1 MKLIRFG
8 NEGHEKPGI
17 IVNDT
22 WYDVSGVVTDYN
34 EAFFANNDIK
44 KLQDALAAGT
54 SFPVV
59 EPTTRLGSVVARPSK
74 IICIGLNYVDHCLET
89 NAPIPTEPVLFFKS
103 TTALCGPNDHVVI
116 PKNSVKTD
124 WEVELAFVIG
134 KKASYVEESEAL
146 DYVAGYCLHNDY
158 SEREFQLERGGQW
171 AKGKGCDTFA
181 PLGPFLAT
189 PDEIADVNNLKMWLT
204 VNGKTYQNSNTLNLV
219 FKIPFLVH
227 YLSQFMTLLP
237 GDVIS
242 TGTPPGVGLGIKPEP
257 VYVKAGDVIELGIE
271 GLGTSK
277 QTAVAYTKNKS
288 MAAQQYF
295 LALDLKED
303 PALIAEYKAYH
314 QNVWP
319 EIIESIK
326 SSGITCLDIYCVS
339 NRLFMVLEANEN
351 FSFEAKSATD
361 AVNEVVQKWETLM
374 WTYQQAMPG
383 SKPGEKW
390 VLLEKIFTLPQ

>member
-8 NEGHEKPGI
+8 NEGDEKPGI

-44 KLQDALAAGT
+44 KLQDALAAGI

-134 KKASYVEESEAL
+134 KKASYVEEADAL

-189 PDEIADVNNLKMWLT
+189 TDEVDDVNNLKMWLT

-277 QTAVAYTKNKS
+277 QTAVAYTKK
-288 MAAQQYF
+288 
-295 LALDLKED
+295 
-303 PALIAEYKAYH
+303 
-314 QNVWP
+314 
-319 EIIESIK
+319 
-326 SSGITCLDIYCVS
+326 
-339 NRLFMVLEANEN
+339 
-351 FSFEAKSATD
+351 
-361 AVNEVVQKWETLM
+361 
-374 WTYQQAMPG
+374 
-383 SKPGEKW
+383 
-390 VLLEKIFTLPQ
+390 

>member
-8 NEGHEKPGI
+8 NEGDEKPGI

-34 EAFFANNDIK
+34 EVFFANNDIK
-44 KLQDALAAGT
+44 KLQDAVAAGV
-54 SFPVV
+54 SFPAV

-89 NAPIPTEPVLFFKS
+89 NAPIPTEPILFFKS
-103 TTALCGPNDHVVI
+103 TTALCGPNDDVVI

-124 WEVELAFVIG
+124 WEVELAFVMG
-134 KKASYVEESEAL
+134 KKASYIEESEAL

-271 GLGTSK
+271 GLGSSK
-277 QTAVAYTKNKS
+277 QTAVAYTKK
-288 MAAQQYF
+288 
-295 LALDLKED
+295 
-303 PALIAEYKAYH
+303 
-314 QNVWP
+314 
-319 EIIESIK
+319 
-326 SSGITCLDIYCVS
+326 
-339 NRLFMVLEANEN
+339 
-351 FSFEAKSATD
+351 
-361 AVNEVVQKWETLM
+361 
-374 WTYQQAMPG
+374 
-383 SKPGEKW
+383 
-390 VLLEKIFTLPQ
+390 

>member
-44 KLQDALAAGT
+44 KLQEALAAGT
-54 SFPVV
+54 SFPIV

-103 TTALCGPNDHVVI
+103 TTALCGPNDNVVI

-124 WEVELAFVIG
+124 WEVELAFVMG
-134 KKASYVEESEAL
+134 KKASYIEESEAL

-277 QTAVAYTKNKS
+277 QTAVAYTKK
-288 MAAQQYF
+288 
-295 LALDLKED
+295 
-303 PALIAEYKAYH
+303 
-314 QNVWP
+314 
-319 EIIESIK
+319 
-326 SSGITCLDIYCVS
+326 
-339 NRLFMVLEANEN
+339 
-351 FSFEAKSATD
+351 
-361 AVNEVVQKWETLM
+361 
-374 WTYQQAMPG
+374 
-383 SKPGEKW
+383 
-390 VLLEKIFTLPQ
+390 